1 MKIGNVKNIDD
12 VSQAIL
18 QQMDYS
24 ENEIIYKSEIDSQIK
39 IYTFMFIIGLFL
51 VLGSLVL

>member
-1 MKIGNVKNIDD
+1 MEINNVRNIDD

-24 ENEIIYKSEIDSQIK
+24 ESEIIYKSEIDSQVK
-39 IYTFMFIIGLFL
+39 IYTFMFILGIFL
-51 VLGSLVL
+51 ILGSLVL